1 MGART
6 TKLEN
11 KNEKGSQLS
20 SSTKKRFKSRGF
32 KITKKRRSQPSK
44 ERDHLNSQ
52 SNEEPKTKKLSLHEL
67 HLNPPPGFRKFESEV
82 DWRDIDEDIAFQLWE
97 DIFKPLYTFY
107 EVRRIQDH
115 LDG

>member
-20 SSTKKRFKSRGF
+20 SSTKKRFK
-32 KITKKRRSQPSK
+32 ITKKRKSQPSK
-44 ERDHLNSQ
+44 EGDELNLQ
-52 SNEEPKTKKLSLHEL
+52 SNEEPKTKKMSLQEL
-67 HLNPPPGFRKFESEV
+67 HMNPPPGFRKFESEV

-97 DIFKPLYTFY
+97 DIFKPLYTFD
-107 EVRRIQDH
+107 EVRRISNQS
-115 LDG
+115 